1 MALFVQATDKPAG
14 GTGVKMYAPLLEN
27 GGYPARLL
35 RIVDLGEQPGSQQY
49 PNPAYKMALVFECLD
64 EFMRDEEG
72 KELEDQPRTFDYEV
86 SYNLDGYMSEKSSIH
101 KVMKALDGFG
111 VGMDTLIGKPCTISL
126 VQQAGKKDPSKFYNK
141 VTGVTAMRAKDAE
154 RYGPLQLESYIFNL
168 DASATKEQ
176 FEKLSTRGGDYSQ
189 QNKIKGSL
197 SLHKDA
203 PQLAEA
209 LGIEKHVVDL
219 PDADADVPTVSEA
232 DILKQEAD
240 LEAAMGGA
248 VAPAVEESD
257 DPFA

>member
-1 MALFVQATDKPAG
+1 MALFDQATDKPAG
-14 GTGVKMYAPLLEN
+14 GSGVKMDAPLLEN

-72 KELEDQPRTFDYEV
+72 KELEDQPRIFDYEV

-111 VGMDTLIGKPCTISL
+111 VGMHTLLGKPCTISL
-126 VQQAGKKDPSKFYNK
+126 TQQTGKKDPSKSYNK
-141 VTGVTAMRAKDAE
+141 ITGVTAMRAKDAE

-176 FEKLSTRGGDYSQ
+176 FDKLSTRGGEYSQ
-189 QNKIKGSL
+189 QSKIKGSL

-209 LGIEKHVVDL
+209 LGVVKHEVALPEADL
-219 PDADADVPTVSEA
+219 DTPVVSEEE
-232 DILKQEAD
+232 ILKQEAD

-248 VAPAVEESD
+248 VTPAIDEAD

>member
-14 GTGVKMYAPLLEN
+14 GSGVKMDAPLLEN

-64 EFMRDEEG
+64 EFMHDEEG
-72 KELEDQPRTFDYEV
+72 KELEDQPRIFDYEV

-111 VGMDTLIGKPCTISL
+111 VGMDTLLGKACTISL
-126 VQQAGKKDPSKFYNK
+126 IQKATKSDATKLYNK
-141 VTGVTAMRAKDAE
+141 VTGVTAMRSKDAE

-168 DASATKEQ
+168 DASATKEA
-176 FEKLSTRGGDYSQ
+176 FEKLSTRGGEYSQ
-189 QNKIKGSL
+189 QSKIKASL

-209 LGIEKHVVDL
+209 LGIEKLAVPENKAPVD
-219 PDADADVPTVSEA
+219 DVPSAEELA
-232 DILKQEAD
+232 QSDAD

-248 VAPAVEESD
+248 VPAEPVGEED

>member
-1 MALFVQATDKPAG
+1 MALFDQATDKPAG
-14 GTGVKMYAPLLEN
+14 GNGVKMDAPLLEN

-111 VGMDTLIGKPCTISL
+111 VSMQTLLGKPCTISL
-126 VQQAGKKDPSKFYNK
+126 VQQAGKKDPTKFYNK

-168 DASATKEQ
+168 DAAATKEQ

-209 LGIEKHVVDL
+209 LGIEKHVVEL
-219 PDADADVPTVSEA
+219 PEAGTDAPAVSEEE
-232 DILKQEAD
+232 ILKQEAD
-240 LEAAMGGA
+240 MEAALGGGN
-248 VAPAVEESD
+248 APVVDESD

>member
-1 MALFVQATDKPAG
+1 
-14 GTGVKMYAPLLEN
+14 
-27 GGYPARLL
+27 
-35 RIVDLGEQPGSQQY
+35 
-49 PNPAYKMALVFECLD
+49 
-64 EFMRDEEG
+64 
-72 KELEDQPRTFDYEV
+72 
-86 SYNLDGYMSEKSSIH
+86 MSEKSSIH

-219 PDADADVPTVSEA
+219 PDTDADVPAVSEA
-232 DILKQEAD
+232 DILKQEPD